1 MDNAEVVHNGKIVI
15 APEVLITIAKL
26 STLSVPGVVRMA
38 AVPGGIDRYLKRGY
52 ADGVR
57 IQVVNHTIL
66 ADLHI
71 VVKGDVNVHAVS
83 KAVQE
88 EVTRAMAEMVGMEAK
103 TVNVHVEDVVF
114 AE

>member
-1 MDNAEVVHNGKIVI
+1 MNTDAPGKIVI

-26 STLSVPGVVRMA
+26 STLSVPGVARMA
-38 AVPGGIDRYLKRGY
+38 AVPGGIDRYIKRGY

-57 IQVVNHTIL
+57 IQVIEHSIR

-83 KAVQE
+83 RAVQD
-88 EVTRAMAEMVGMEAK
+88 EVSRAMAEMVGMEAK
-103 TVNVHVEDVVF
+103 VVNVHVEDIIF
-114 AE
+114 TES